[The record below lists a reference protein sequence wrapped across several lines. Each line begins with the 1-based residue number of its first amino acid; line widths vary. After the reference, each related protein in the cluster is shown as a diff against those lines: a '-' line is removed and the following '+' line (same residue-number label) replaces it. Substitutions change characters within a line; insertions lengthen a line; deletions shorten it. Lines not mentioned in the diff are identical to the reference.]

1 MPAERRSRDESVAA
15 PAVVGGSSVPTMR
28 ARVHM
33 HLEPAAWP
41 HKGLSPV
48 NKVLAALILLAVF
61 FAVVETEPIVVE
73 RRGAAILTIE
83 AFFTIVFL
91 VEYVLR
97 VWIAP
102 EKPAYAGRFGRLR
115 YIVSVPALID
125 LVALLPGLFVFIGS
139 EAFVV
144 RLFRLLRIL
153 RLARLGRFSM
163 AIHAITDAMKSR
175 QYELLMSLTIAGILL
190 LISSTL
196 LYLIEGSAQ
205 PDRFGSI
212 PRAMW
217 WSVAT
222 LTTVGYGDVYPVTP
236 LGRILAG
243 LTAIT
248 GIGLIAMPTGI
259 LAAAFSDAIQTQ
271 RKEERD
277 DVKGDGR

>member
-1 MPAERRSRDESVAA
+1 MVAAERRSMDETVAA
-15 PAVVGGSSVPTMR
+15 SAVVGNFSMTSMR
-28 ARVHM
+28 ARVYM

-41 HKGLSPV
+41 HKGLSPA
-48 NKVLAALILLAVF
+48 NRVLAGLILLAVF
-61 FAVVETEPIVVE
+61 FAVVETEPVVVE
-73 RRGAAILTIE
+73 RRNTAIATIE
-83 AFFTIVFL
+83 AFFTLVFL

-97 VWIAP
+97 VWVAS
-102 EKPAYAGRFGRLR
+102 EKPDYAGRFGRLR
-115 YIVSVPALID
+115 YMISVPALID

-163 AIHAITDAMKSR
+163 AIHAITDAVKSR

-196 LYLIEGSAQ
+196 LFLIEGSAQ
-205 PDRFGSI
+205 PEQFGSI

-271 RKEERD
+271 RKDEERARL
-277 DVKGDGR
+277 GGE